1 MASICAFQGAKLQ
14 PNNARK
20 TPTLSIN
27 HSLGASSGVHAAPQV
42 QRSVQINSHNR
53 RADIQLGFP
62 EPDQFY
68 AYVDEISDSNGRID
82 VLGLGQAMIDFSA
95 AVGDNW
101 LEELEVEKGA
111 RKLISVEERGKILE
125 KLEGESYQITAGG
138 SLSNTLMA
146 LSRLGTAAE
155 LQGNPK
161 LNVAMSGLIG
171 SDRLGSFYAAQ
182 MKSAG
187 VDVVSPP
194 TDGANTGTVVVL
206 TSKDAQ
212 RTMLSYLGTPA
223 AIPIDPRLED
233 AISRSSLLV
242 IEGYLWELPEA
253 GTTIHGA
260 IQAAQRHGT
269 IVAMTAGDAGVVERH
284 GSEIWEAIDSG
295 IDLLFTNASE
305 ATALVACAPEGAVPA
320 HAIDVP
326 PSMWSSEA
334 AALALGPHCSLVCV
348 TDGANGSIL
357 TALGQLHVV
366 PPHWTETPP
375 IDTCGAGDAY
385 AAGLLFGFMKK
396 LDVTNMGRVAA
407 RAASAVI
414 ARHGATMS
422 QNAAA
427 IVVAALPAGAQSMSK
442 TFTTSSEVAAMDGA

>member
-1 MASICAFQGAKLQ
+1 VK
-14 PNNARK
+14 
-20 TPTLSIN
+20 
-27 HSLGASSGVHAAPQV
+27 
-42 QRSVQINSHNR
+42 INSHNR

-62 EPDQFY
+62 KFDDFY
-68 AYVDEISDSNGRID
+68 AHVEEKSESSGRID

-95 AVGDNW
+95 AVGDDW

-125 KLEGESYQITAGG
+125 KLEGGSYQVTAGG

-146 LSRLGTAAE
+146 LSRLGSAAE
-155 LQGNPK
+155 LQGSAK

-171 SDRLGSFYAAQ
+171 SDRLGSFYSAQ

-187 VDVVSPP
+187 VDVVTSP
-194 TDGANTGTVVVL
+194 TESANTGTVCVL
-206 TSKDAQ
+206 TSRDAQ
-212 RTMLSYLGTPA
+212 RTMLSYLGTSA
-223 AIPIDPRLED
+223 AIPIDPRLEN
-233 AISRSSLLV
+233 AISRTSLLV

-253 GTTIHGA
+253 GSTIHGA

-284 GSEIWEAIDSG
+284 GNEIWEAIDAG
-295 IDLLFTNASE
+295 IDLLFTNACE

-348 TDGANGSIL
+348 TDGANGSML
-357 TALGQLHVV
+357 TAHGHLTVV
-366 PPHWTETPP
+366 PPHWTEAPP

-396 LDVTNMGRVAA
+396 LDVPNMGRVAA

-414 ARHGATMS
+414 ARHGASMS

-427 IVVAALPAGAQSMSK
+427 TVVAALPTGVQSLSK
-442 TFTTSSEVAAMDGA
+442 AFKSNSSEVAAMDGA

>member
-1 MASICAFQGAKLQ
+1 
-14 PNNARK
+14 
-20 TPTLSIN
+20 
-27 HSLGASSGVHAAPQV
+27 V
-42 QRSVQINSHNR
+42 QTNSHNR

-62 EPDQFY
+62 TSDQFY
-68 AYVDEISDSNGRID
+68 AQAEEIPESSGRID

-111 RKLISVEERGKILE
+111 RKLISVGERGKILE

-155 LQGNPK
+155 MRGNPP

-171 SDRLGSFYAAQ
+171 SDRLGSFYSAQ
-182 MKSAG
+182 MRSAG

-194 TDGANTGTVVVL
+194 TESANTGTVVVL

-223 AIPIDPRLED
+223 AIPLDPRLEN

-242 IEGYLWELPEA
+242 IEGYLWELPDA
-253 GTTIHGA
+253 AATIHGA

-269 IVAMTAGDAGVVERH
+269 IVAMTAGDAGVVKRH
-284 GSEIWEAIDSG
+284 GSEIWEAIDAG

-320 HAIDVP
+320 HASDVP

-334 AALALGPHCSLVCV
+334 AALALAPHCSLVCV

-366 PPHWTETPP
+366 PPHWTESPP

-396 LDVTNMGRVAA
+396 LDVNSMGRVAA

-422 QNAAA
+422 SNAAA
-427 IVVAALPAGAQSMSK
+427 LVVAALPAGAQSMSK
-442 TFTTSSEVAAMDGA
+442 AFKNSNEVAAMDGA